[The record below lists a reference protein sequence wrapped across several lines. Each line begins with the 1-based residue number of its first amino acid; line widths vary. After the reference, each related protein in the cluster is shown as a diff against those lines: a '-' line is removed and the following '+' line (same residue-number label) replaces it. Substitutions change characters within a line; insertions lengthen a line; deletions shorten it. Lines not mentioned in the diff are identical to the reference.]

1 MVRDLPTAKQ
11 LSSEGTDLKNAR
23 PTPVAADVWSALH
36 RIGRSLGRAEKLV
49 RLLEFL
55 VETTLSG
62 DSRHL
67 KETTIGVSVFGRPPD
82 YDPKVDTIVRSQV
95 WRLRGKLEDYYATEG
110 AHDTVVISIP
120 KGQYVAKFSSRSFGQ
135 EPAAISADRHSQGSR
150 K

>member
-11 LSSEGTDLKNAR
+11 HSSTGTDLKSVRSSPA
-23 PTPVAADVWSALH
+23 PAEVWSALH

-67 KETTIGVSVFGRPPD
+67 KETTIGVSVFGRRPD
-82 YDPKVDTIVRSQV
+82 YDPKADTIVRSQV

-120 KGQYVAKFSSRSFGQ
+120 KGQYVANFSLRSFTQ
-135 EPAAISADRHSQGSR
+135 EPATISSERHSQGSR